1 MGKNTPLG
9 FHPEIEPTQVHD
21 KKSEKR
27 AKVHQRGDGFNLAQI
42 TEQQG
47 DSADKLMPDRVKRA
61 YCCEAGRDIF
71 SVRINLLS
79 GIVIARQSGI

>member
-47 DSADKLMPDRVKRA
+47 DSAGKLMPDRVKTRLLLRSRA
-61 YCCEAGRDIF
+61 RYFLRAD
-71 SVRINLLS
+71 
-79 GIVIARQSGI
+79 